1 MLQEMVWPK
10 NPCRLRMYWHLSV
23 LVFPKESVTKFIQFL
38 QHQVPTTVLWVLG
51 MRDPE
56 PPKSKASRVCFSQE
70 RFLQL
75 FAVSFM
81 AASGPVINKAAH
93 PLPLHL
99 HGKES
104 LFVIEDSTDLLGGFK
119 AQNPPSMARMI
130 EPPVICIPGGSPTIH
145 GGSTSSDML
154 IRLWVMLP
162 GKI

>member
-1 MLQEMVWPK
+1 
-10 NPCRLRMYWHLSV
+10 
-23 LVFPKESVTKFIQFL
+23 
-38 QHQVPTTVLWVLG
+38 

-145 GGSTSSDML
+145 GGSTSSDMSIL
-154 IRLWVMLP
+154 GDAPRKDLDGAASRLQQISFHNVVRGMGNLAVV
-162 GKI
+162 KHRFF